1 MSFYNFWN
9 LGFLLQNTADKR
21 TVGELALI
29 IVGVLVTI
37 ICAYLLGSINLSIII
52 SSKFYH
58 DDIRQHGSGNAGMTN
73 VMRTYGKKMAVIT
86 FVGDFFKAVIAS
98 LIGRMLLGYL
108 GAYIAGFFCVLGHI
122 FPIFY
127 KFKGGKGVVTTAA
140 MMFMTSPGVFIR
152 MLAIFVIVV
161 CISRYI
167 SLGSV
172 IAGLTYPIVLD
183 RVSGGEGRGGFP
195 VLLAFAVAVFVTWAH
210 RENIKRIVQ
219 GNERKFTFKVKD
231 KKTVAEVEAEAKAND
246 DEGEKADD

>member
-29 IVGVLVTI
+29 IGGVLVTI
-37 ICAYLLGSINLSIII
+37 VVAYLLGSINLSIII

-86 FVGDFFKAVIAS
+86 FVGDFLKAVVAS
-98 LIGRMLLGYL
+98 LVGRVLLGYL

-140 MMFMTSPGVFIR
+140 MMFMTSPGVFLR
-152 MLAIFVIVV
+152 LLAIFIIVV
-161 CISRYI
+161 LISKFI

-172 IAGLTYPIVLD
+172 ITALAYPIVLD
-183 RVSGGEGRGGFP
+183 RVSGGGGKGGFP
-195 VLLAFAVAVFVTWAH
+195 VLLAFAVALFVTWAH
-210 RENIKRIVQ
+210 RENIKRILQ
-219 GNERKFTFKVKD
+219 GNENKFTFKVKD
-231 KKTVAEVEAEAKAND
+231 KKTVTETEADNAA
-246 DEGEKADD
+246 DEGEEN

>member
-21 TVGELALI
+21 TTAELALI
-29 IVGVLVTI
+29 IVGVFVTI

-86 FVGDFFKAVIAS
+86 FVGDFFKAVVAS
-98 LIGRMLLGYL
+98 LIGRLLLGYL

-140 MMFMTSPGVFIR
+140 MMLMTSPFLFLCMLCIFI
-152 MLAIFVIVV
+152 LVV
-161 CISRYI
+161 AVSKFK
-167 SLGSV
+167 SLGSI
-172 IAGLTYPIVLD
+172 IAALAYPIVLD
-183 RVSGGEGRGGFP
+183 RISGGAGKGGFP
-195 VLLAFAVAVFVTWAH
+195 VLLAFGVALFVTWAH
-210 RENIKRIVQ
+210 RENIKRITQ
-219 GNERKFTFKVKD
+219 GKENKFTFKVKD
-231 KKTVAEVEAEAKAND
+231 KKTVAEVEAETED
-246 DEGEKADD
+246 MSDEGEEN